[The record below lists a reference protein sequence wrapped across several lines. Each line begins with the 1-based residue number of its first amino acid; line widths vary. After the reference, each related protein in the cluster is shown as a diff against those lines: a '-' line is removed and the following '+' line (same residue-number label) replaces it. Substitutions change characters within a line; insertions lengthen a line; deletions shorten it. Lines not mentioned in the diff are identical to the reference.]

1 MGRLKLYKDSYT
13 DTTVISNTFIDNYM
27 AEANDAQIK
36 VYLYLIRMMSDGL
49 VTSISDIADKFNYTE
64 RDILRSL
71 KYWEKQQLL
80 SLEYDEN
87 RNLSG
92 VRISEPETKKDTI
105 ISEPAAP
112 KVESPS
118 VDSQNTFKAEIVP
131 LAKKNTKVNPKD
143 FLNDNVF
150 SEILFIAEQYLGKML
165 SATETQSLLF
175 IYDSLGF
182 SRDLM
187 DFLIEYCVENNH
199 KSMRYIETV
208 ARNWAAEGIT
218 NIHQAKLH
226 AHKYDKL
233 NYTIMKALGK
243 SSTPTST
250 ETGFIS
256 KWTKDMGFSLEMI
269 LIACDKTVLAVDKNR
284 FQYTDGILNNWSKAG
299 ISTKEQAMTLERAP
313 VNRAPKTSGSQFRDF
328 KQNSY
333 DFSSLEKEILSN

>member
-13 DTTVISNTFIDNYM
+13 DTTVISNSFIDQYM
-27 AEANDAQIK
+27 ADANDAQIK

-71 KYWEKQQLL
+71 KYWEKKLLL
-80 SLEYDEN
+80 SLEYDES
-87 RNLSG
+87 RSLTG
-92 VRISEPETKKDTI
+92 VRICEPEAKEESI
-105 ISEPAAP
+105 ISEPSVP
-112 KVESPS
+112 KAEPPV
-118 VDSQNTFKAEIVP
+118 VDKQNTFKAEIVP
-131 LAKKNTKVNPKD
+131 LAKKTTKANPKD
-143 FLNDNVF
+143 FLNDDIF

-165 SATETQSLLF
+165 STTETQSLLF
-175 IYDSLGF
+175 IYDNLEF

-218 NIHQAKLH
+218 NIHQAKSH

-243 SSTPTST
+243 SSTPTNA
-250 ETGFIS
+250 EAGFIS
-256 KWTKDMGFSLEMI
+256 KWTKDMGFSLEMV
-269 LIACDKTVLAVDKNR
+269 LIACDKAVLAVDKNR
-284 FQYTDGILNNWSKAG
+284 FQYADGILNNWSKAG
-299 ISTKEQAMTLERAP
+299 ITTKEQALTTERP
-313 VNRAPKTSGSQFRDF
+313 SMNRAPKTSGSQFRDF

-333 DFSSLEKEILSN
+333 DFNSLEKEILSN